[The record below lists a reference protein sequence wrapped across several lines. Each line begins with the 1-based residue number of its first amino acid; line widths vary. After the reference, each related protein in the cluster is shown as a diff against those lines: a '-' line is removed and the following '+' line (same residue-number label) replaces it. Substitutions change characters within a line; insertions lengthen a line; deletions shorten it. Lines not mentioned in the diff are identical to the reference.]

1 MSNLQI
7 NTRVRRLFNYLND
20 FEEGKIQIPPFQ
32 RDFVWTNEKKLELLE
47 SLKNGYPIGSVLF
60 WQPNQDIKQNLI
72 DEELQTV
79 GGYYLKVKDD
89 KIDFYYILDGYQ
101 RLSTLFG
108 CFIDSK
114 KTKLQK
120 NDKEWKLKFDI
131 VYNLKDDKFEF
142 NRKTKTD
149 LEVYQ
154 VPLSFF
160 TDGEKFYDFSF
171 SLMNLNF
178 SESEKKEFINR
189 YKNFGSKI
197 SSYDIPAIDLIGG
210 TIKDAVDIFSR
221 LNSRGEIISDYWKV
235 AALSFN
241 KERNFRFGS
250 EVDALFEQLK
260 KYNFFTAEEDKKTK
274 RELILQCVLNTFE
287 DDTFYFD
294 SANTTQALE
303 KLAGKEKFVD
313 VSRKAFINIEKAV
326 KFFHDELLVI
336 NSKLAPYNGQLIFIT
351 DFFNKIESPTPIQ
364 LESLKEWF
372 WITTYA
378 NYFTIYNLSKQR
390 LAYQSFRE
398 FLKDKNYNP
407 IYYDNKEQTFET
419 LTFPKKIEMGSVR
432 AKALGLFMLQ
442 HQVKGEKLD
451 MNLVQG
457 YQTYK
462 LFNEIEGN
470 ANISENTILVIE
482 DGTYQI
488 PKSQKDLSDW
498 LISDADQRKF
508 FIDTDM
514 KIAFNNGA
522 SKESILAIRRK
533 LIIEAEKSFV
543 ESFNLRYVE

>member
-32 RDFVWTNEKKLELLE
+32 RDFVWTNEKKLELLD

-60 WQPNQDIKQNLI
+60 WQPNQDIKQTLI

-79 GGYYLKVKDD
+79 GGYYLKLKDD
-89 KIDFYYILDGYQ
+89 KSDFYYILDGYQ

-114 KTKLQK
+114 KTKLQQ
-120 NDKEWKLKFDI
+120 NEREWKIKFDI
-131 VYNLKDDKFEF
+131 VYNLKEDKFEF

-160 TDGEKFYDFSF
+160 TDGEKFYDFSI

-178 SESEKKEFINR
+178 SEYEKKEFINR

-197 SSYDIPAIDLIGG
+197 SSYDIPSIDLIGG

-235 AALSFN
+235 SALSFN

-260 KYNFFTAEEDKKTK
+260 KYNFSTDEADKKTK

-303 KLAGKEKFVD
+303 ELAGKEKFVD

-326 KFFHDELLVI
+326 KFFHNELLVI
-336 NSKLAPYNGQLIFIT
+336 NSKLSPYNGQLIFIT
-351 DFFNKIESPTPIQ
+351 DFFNKIESPTSIQ
-364 LESLKEWF
+364 LESLKKWF
-372 WITTYA
+372 WITTYS

-390 LAYQSFRE
+390 LAYQEFRA
-398 FLKDKNYNP
+398 FIKDKNHNP
-407 IYYDNKEQTFET
+407 IFYDNKEQTFET

-432 AKALGLFMLQ
+432 SKSLALFMLQ

-451 MNLVQG
+451 VNLVNG
-457 YQTYK
+457 YKTYK

-498 LISDADQRKF
+498 LISDVDQSKF

-514 KIAFNNGA
+514 KIAFKNDA
-522 SKESILAIRRK
+522 SKESILAMRRK

-543 ESFNLRYVE
+543 ESFNLRYIE